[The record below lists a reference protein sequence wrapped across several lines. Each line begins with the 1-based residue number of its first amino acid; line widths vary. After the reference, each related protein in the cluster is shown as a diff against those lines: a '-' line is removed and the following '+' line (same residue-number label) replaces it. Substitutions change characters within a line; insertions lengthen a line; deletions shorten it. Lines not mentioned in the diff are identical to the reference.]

1 MLQLPHK
8 RPKRFALI
16 ALSLFFILAGAN
28 HFANADF
35 YLRLMP
41 DYLPAHLELV
51 YISGFFEM
59 AGGVGVLVPYLRSI
73 AGWGLGSLLRM
84 LVLMLYA
91 VVGTKA
97 LGLVA
102 GPALMSLVAFL
113 FVTMLVEP
121 LFLKQ

>member
-1 MLQLPHK
+1 MKKALAFFAIAALLTLGGAWGITAL
-8 RPKRFALI
+8 RPEPDISRAVWTSAVI
-16 ALSLFFILAGAN
+16 AL
-28 HFANADF
+28 
-35 YLRLMP
+35 
-41 DYLPAHLELV
+41 
-51 YISGFFEM
+51 
-59 AGGVGVLVPYLRSI
+59 GVQVLSFVIAKPFVATNPI

-91 VVGTKA
+91 VVGTQA

-102 GPALMSLVAFL
+102 GPALMSLVGFL